1 VTNSTRLARGRPQAD
16 GKHDS
21 EADKAEGRPHEETR
35 AHYGGL
41 AFGAFVAALNWMDR
55 GPSAPWTGK
64 NFSRQHRRLRP
75 EGIENFHDLRAVG
88 RCTAVCKATERSSV
102 FLTLPVRIASAGGW
116 RF

>member
-1 VTNSTRLARGRPQAD
+1 MTNSTRLARGRPQAD

-41 AFGAFVAALNWMDR
+41 AFGAFVAALNCMDR
-55 GPSAPWTGK
+55 EPSAPWTGK

-75 EGIENFHDLRAVG
+75 RWGAAQQFARRLNVR
-88 RCTAVCKATERSSV
+88 RCFSHY
-102 FLTLPVRIASAGGW
+102 P
-116 RF
+116 